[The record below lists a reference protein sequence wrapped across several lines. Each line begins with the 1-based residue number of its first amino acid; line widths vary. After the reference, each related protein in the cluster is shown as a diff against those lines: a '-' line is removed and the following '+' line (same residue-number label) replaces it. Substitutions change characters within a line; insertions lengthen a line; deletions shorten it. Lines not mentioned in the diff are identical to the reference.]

1 MKRNT
6 AMACILTAG
15 ISTALVTGVAFLFA
29 KDMTRL
35 KPMPVSP
42 ELTQEEAHYNY
53 SFSEV
58 DHGGSMKAYTGFY
71 FGDDDGIVLHG
82 LHSNVFVNLSGYE
95 QFAYLPDE
103 NKVTFLDNGL
113 NYVCTMT
120 TLEPAVNNGEV
131 VVWQDEG
138 VSKYCIPTVLNEDGD
153 GFLVATE
160 TKGEPTEA
168 EFQQIQNTLANIT
181 KQISLCTDGA
191 ETISIAGVSIP
202 LSSISSITPEYVVLD
217 EGGRESYLEVSPLEA
232 DEQENLEKVYDQF
245 VGGELSVRYTDS
257 VTDTQSGYT
266 PYVFWNDGVRFTLY
280 CNAIEVATSIANEM
294 HFV

>member
-1 MKRNT
+1 
-6 AMACILTAG
+6 
-15 ISTALVTGVAFLFA
+15 
-29 KDMTRL
+29 
-35 KPMPVSP
+35 
-42 ELTQEEAHYNY
+42 
-53 SFSEV
+53 
-58 DHGGSMKAYTGFY
+58 MKAYTGFY

-168 EFQQIQNTLANIT
+168 EFQQIQNTLAILPSKFPSAQT
-181 KQISLCTDGA
+181 VQKPF
-191 ETISIAGVSIP
+191 SIAGVSIP
-202 LSSISSITPEYVVLD
+202 LSSISSSRQNT
-217 EGGRESYLEVSPLEA
+217 
-232 DEQENLEKVYDQF
+232 
-245 VGGELSVRYTDS
+245 
-257 VTDTQSGYT
+257 
-266 PYVFWNDGVRFTLY
+266 
-280 CNAIEVATSIANEM
+280 
-294 HFV
+294 